1 MPVTLPHYGWHP
13 RNDQLPFWKALLNPD
28 IDTVVMAAHRR
39 WGKDECVLH
48 WEAIYGQQR
57 VGTLWHA
64 LPQYNQ
70 CRKAI
75 WEAVNPRTGRRRI
88 FDAFP
93 TEMIEHLDEQSM
105 RIRFKNQSVW
115 QLIGSDQTDSL
126 VGTSPISI
134 SYSEAAIAEPKAF
147 GFFRPILAE
156 NKGKQIFISTPRGRN
171 DFHRILLAH
180 KGQPRSFTQ
189 VLSAEDT
196 SVFTPEQLLQERRE
210 MIAMYGDALGNA
222 FYEQEYLCAF
232 DSAIVGAVF
241 GPELATMEKEGRVH
255 PVAYDSRYPVYT
267 SWDLGVRDTTV
278 ILFWQIRGERPYLID
293 WYAANDIGF
302 EHFAE
307 VLASKPYY
315 YSKHIGPHDV
325 AERSKATAVSY
336 AAYADSLGVRFER
349 MPRTGKTEQIAA
361 ASILLKQVIVNAD
374 LDNPPDNKAKDC
386 GFLLETFKQY
396 AFAFDDKTKLLSRAP
411 THNWTSHYA
420 DALQTFALYFVGSHA
435 RTRASSALNTT
446 QALQGRTADPRR
458 LKAIHE
464 ITRGRRT
471 GAFG

>member
-1 MPVTLPHYGWHP
+1 M
-13 RNDQLPFWKALLNPD
+13 RAALGGHLCAPTGR
-28 IDTVVMAAHRR
+28 TV
-39 WGKDECVLH
+39 
-48 WEAIYGQQR
+48 
-57 VGTLWHA
+57 WHA

-93 TEMIEHLDEQSM
+93 EPLIEHVDEQAM
-105 RIRFKNQSVW
+105 RIRFKNNSVW

-134 SYSEAAIAEPKAF
+134 SYSEAAIADSKAF

-156 NKGKQIFISTPRGRN
+156 NKGKQVFISTPRGRN
-171 DFHRILLAH
+171 EFYRIMQAH

-196 SVFTPEQLLQERRE
+196 AVFSHEQLLQEKRE
-210 MIAMYGDALGNA
+210 LIATYGDALGHA
-222 FYEQEYLCAF
+222 LFRQEYLCEF

-241 GPELATMEKEGRVH
+241 GAELATMERQGRVH
-255 PVAYDSRYPVYT
+255 PVPYDSRYPVDT

-278 ILFWQIRGERPYLID
+278 ILFWQVKGDRPYLID
-293 WYAANDIGF
+293 WYAASDIGF

-307 VLASKPYY
+307 VLANKPYY
-315 YSKHIGPHDV
+315 YGKHIGPHDV
-325 AERSKATAVSY
+325 AERSKATALSY

-349 MPRTGKTEQIAA
+349 MPRTAKNEQIGA
-361 ASILLKQVIVNAD
+361 ASLLLKQAVINAD
-374 LDNPPDNKAKDC
+374 LDSPPDDRVQDC
-386 GFLLETFKQY
+386 GFLLDTLKQY
-396 AFAFDDKTKLLSRAP
+396 AYKFDEKTRLLSKAP
-411 THNWTSHYA
+411 AHDWTSHYA
-420 DALQTFALYFVGSHA
+420 DALQTYALYFVGQRQQPRGSLAH
-435 RTRASSALNTT
+435 RHT
-446 QALQGRTADPRR
+446 QALQGRTADPLR

-464 ITRGRRT
+464 ITRGGR
-471 GAFG
+471 